1 VEILKN
7 KILEL
12 IKSSA
17 NNEKDFDAL
26 NSIFNL
32 HEQLQYATN
41 INQMAE
47 DIFLWLKKEFN
58 IDNVVFA
65 LFDIN
70 TNQREELL
78 VEGEDFYLDDEHSC
92 FFIINTHTNLNA
104 TVSFSVASNVH
115 YQIMQSKYATI
126 EAAFFQISPIIQNG
140 IIKKNFIE
148 SSSLDSV
155 TKVYN
160 RNYLIENLTKHL
172 NLSKNKKDEIYFLMV
187 GVDRFKA
194 VIDEFDYD
202 AGDRVLIELA
212 KVIHSNINEFD
223 MVARLNADEFL
234 VTIVSSS
241 SEFEAI
247 QIAEKIIKDFSVKK
261 IIVNDETNQTLLKT
275 TCIGFDT
282 LHISKD
288 EEITNAIKNADIAL
302 YEAKNLGRSQLFKFA
317 DLKEEDTIDL
327 F

>member
-1 VEILKN
+1 MKN
-7 KILEL
+7 KILDL

-17 NNEKDFDAL
+17 NNEKDFIAL
-26 NSIFNL
+26 NSIFTL
-32 HEQLQYATN
+32 HEQLQYASN

-47 DIFLWLKKEFN
+47 DIYTWLNKEFS
-58 IDNVVFA
+58 IDNVVFT

-70 TNQREELL
+70 TNSREEIL
-78 VEGEDFYLDDEHSC
+78 VKGEDFYLDDEYSC

-104 TVSFSVASNVH
+104 TVSFNATSNVH
-115 YQIMQSKYATI
+115 FQIIQSKYNTI

-160 RNYLIENLTKHL
+160 RSYLIKNLTKHL
-172 NLSKNKKDEIYFLMV
+172 SLSKNKETEIYFLMI

-202 AGDRVLIELA
+202 VGDKVLIELA

-234 VTIVSSS
+234 VTIVSNS
-241 SEFEAI
+241 SEFEALETA
-247 QIAEKIIKDFSVKK
+247 QKIIKDFSCKK
-261 IIVNDETNQTLLKT
+261 ILVDEEKQQTLLKT
-275 TCIGFDT
+275 TCIGFEKLDVT
-282 LHISKD
+282 VEGS
-288 EEITNAIKNADIAL
+288 ITDSIKNADIAL
-302 YEAKNLGRSQLFKFA
+302 YEAKNKGRSQLFKYS
-317 DLKEEDTIDL
+317 DLKDEDTID
-327 F
+327 FF

>member
-1 VEILKN
+1 LKN
-7 KILEL
+7 KILDL
-12 IKSSA
+12 IKSSI
-17 NNEKDFDAL
+17 NNEKDFIAL
-26 NSIFNL
+26 NSIFTL
-32 HEQLQYATN
+32 HEQLQYAAN
-41 INQMAE
+41 INQMAD
-47 DIFLWLKKEFN
+47 DIYTWLNKEFS

-70 TNQREELL
+70 TNSREEILIK
-78 VEGEDFYLDDEHSC
+78 GEDFYLDDEYSC

-104 TVSFSVASNVH
+104 TVSFNATSNVH
-115 YQIMQSKYATI
+115 YQVIQSKYNTI

-160 RNYLIENLTKHL
+160 RSYLIKNLTKHL
-172 NLSKNKKDEIYFLMV
+172 SLSRNKETEIYFLMI

-202 AGDRVLIELA
+202 AGDKVLIELA

-234 VTIVSSS
+234 VTIVSNS

-247 QIAEKIIKDFSVKK
+247 ETAEKIIKDFASKK
-261 IIVNDETNQTLLKT
+261 ILVNEEKQQTLLKT
-275 TCIGFDT
+275 TCIGFEKFDVN
-282 LHISKD
+282 K
-288 EEITNAIKNADIAL
+288 EGNITDSIKNADIAL
-302 YEAKNLGRSQLFKFA
+302 YEAKNKGRSQLFKFS
-317 DLKEEDTIDL
+317 DLTEEDTIDL

>member
-1 VEILKN
+1 MKN
-7 KILEL
+7 KILDL
-12 IKSSA
+12 IKSST
-17 NNEKDFDAL
+17 NNEKDFIAL
-26 NSIFNL
+26 NSIFIL
-32 HEQLQYATN
+32 YEQLQYATN

-47 DIFLWLKKEFN
+47 DIYSWLNKEFS

-70 TNQREELL
+70 TNAREEIF
-78 VEGEDFYLDDEHSC
+78 VKGEDFYLDDEYSC

-104 TVSFSVASNVH
+104 TVSFNATSNVH
-115 YQIMQSKYATI
+115 FQVIQSKYNTI

-140 IIKKNFIE
+140 IMKKNFIE

-160 RNYLIENLTKHL
+160 RSYLIKNLTKHL
-172 NLSKNKKDEIYFLMV
+172 TLTKNKEPEIYFLMI

-202 AGDRVLIELA
+202 AGDKVLIELA

-234 VTIVSSS
+234 VTIVSNS
-241 SEFEAI
+241 SEYEALETA
-247 QIAEKIIKDFSVKK
+247 QKIIKDFASKK
-261 IIVNDETNQTLLKT
+261 ILVDEEKEQTLLKT
-275 TCIGFDT
+275 TCIGFVKFD
-282 LHISKD
+282 INED
-288 EEITNAIKNADIAL
+288 GNITDSIKNADIAL
-302 YEAKNLGRSQLFKFA
+302 YEAKNKGRSQLFKYS

>member
-1 VEILKN
+1 LKN

-17 NNEKDFDAL
+17 NNENDLKSLD
-26 NSIFNL
+26 SIYSL
-32 HEQLQYATN
+32 YEQLQYSMD
-41 INQMAE
+41 IKQMAE
-47 DIFLWLKKEFN
+47 DIYSWLNSHFN
-58 IDNVVFA
+58 IDNVTFA

-70 TNQREELL
+70 KNSREEIL
-78 VEGEDFYLDDEHSC
+78 VKGEEFYLDDDLSF

-104 TVSFSVASNVH
+104 IVSFSATSNVH
-115 YQIMQSKYATI
+115 YQILQEKYSVI
-126 EAAFFQISPIIQNG
+126 ETAFFQISPIVQSG

-172 NLSKNKKDEIYFLMV
+172 TLSKNDQSQIYFLMV
-187 GVDRFKA
+187 GIDHFKA

-202 AGDRVLIELA
+202 IGDKVLVELA
-212 KVIHSNINEFD
+212 KVIHKNINEFD

-234 VTIVSSS
+234 ISILSNSSKMS
-241 SEFEAI
+241 AVDL
-247 QIAEKIIKDFSVKK
+247 ANKIIEEFAQVD
-261 IIVNDETNQTLLKT
+261 IVVNEETNQTLKKT
-275 TCIGFDT
+275 ICIGFEVLNTD
-282 LHISKD
+282 SQD
-288 EEITNAIKNADIAL
+288 NNITTAIKNADIAL
-302 YEAKNLGRSQLFKFA
+302 YEAKNKGRSQLFEFGE
-317 DLKEEDTIDL
+317 LQEEDTIEL

>member
-1 VEILKN
+1 VVILKN
-7 KILEL
+7 KILDL
-12 IKSSA
+12 IKSST
-17 NNEKDFDAL
+17 NNEKDFIAL
-26 NSIFNL
+26 NSIFIL
-32 HEQLQYATN
+32 YEQLQYATN

-47 DIFLWLKKEFN
+47 DIYSWLNKEFS

-70 TNQREELL
+70 TNAREEIF
-78 VEGEDFYLDDEHSC
+78 VKGEDFYLDDEYSC

-104 TVSFSVASNVH
+104 TVSFNATSNVH
-115 YQIMQSKYATI
+115 FQVIQSKYNTI

-140 IIKKNFIE
+140 IMKKNFIE

-160 RNYLIENLTKHL
+160 RSYLIKNLTKHL
-172 NLSKNKKDEIYFLMV
+172 TLTKNKEPEIYFLMI

-202 AGDRVLIELA
+202 AGDKVLIELA

-234 VTIVSSS
+234 VTIVSNS
-241 SEFEAI
+241 SEYEALETA
-247 QIAEKIIKDFSVKK
+247 QKIIKDFASKK
-261 IIVNDETNQTLLKT
+261 ILVDEEKEQTLLKT
-275 TCIGFDT
+275 TCIGFVKFD
-282 LHISKD
+282 INED
-288 EEITNAIKNADIAL
+288 GNITDSIKNADIAL
-302 YEAKNLGRSQLFKFA
+302 YEAKNKGRSQLFKYS